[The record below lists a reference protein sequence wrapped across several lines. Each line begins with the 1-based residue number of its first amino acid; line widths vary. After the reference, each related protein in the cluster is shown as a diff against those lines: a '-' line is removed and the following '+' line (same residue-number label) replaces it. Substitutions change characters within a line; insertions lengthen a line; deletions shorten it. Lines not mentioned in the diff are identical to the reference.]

1 MIDSLIALSLFSL
14 EVRDKNFNIFSAL
27 KIYIHIS
34 ILFQISL
41 LETGHKNLRFLFLLS
56 KLGKG
61 I

>member
-1 MIDSLIALSLFSL
+1 MIDILIALSTL

-41 LETGHKNLRFLFLLS
+41 LETGHENLRFLFLLS